1 MFNKRKGHSSVG
13 QELGKLKTTIIAKA
27 ISVIVACTIPALFL
41 VPTGFAYKA
50 GITGGDPTS
59 ATSCND
65 KPSTFTIFPFAR
77 LKTNSS
83 GSSVGVEVHF
93 SSADGGCSTKVY
105 SSHNVGY
112 STFAENHHVNNDSAI
127 ALR

>member
-1 MFNKRKGHSSVG
+1 MFNKRKGLSSVG
-13 QELGKLKTTIIAKA
+13 QELDKLKTTIIAKA
-27 ISVIVACTIPALFL
+27 ISVIVACTILALFL
-41 VPTGFAYKA
+41 VPAGFAYKT
-50 GITGGDPTS
+50 GITGSDPTS
-59 ATSCND
+59 ASSCND

-77 LKTNSS
+77 LKANSN

-93 SSADGGCSTKVY
+93 SSADGGCSAMVY

-112 STFAENHHVNNDSAI
+112 ETFAENQHGNNDSAI